1 MEDLGRY
8 ILSIALA
15 AIAIGIFSSILDPKG
30 ATTNLIRFVGGVFLI
45 FTVIHPIK
53 NLDIPDFSSI
63 FADVT
68 FEGEAASRAGEEMA
82 ISAMGNIIIRDTETY
97 ILDKAESLGLDVEAT
112 VAVSLDSIPIP
123 VSVRGEYTGS
133 QIDIDK
139 LREIIEQD
147 LSIPKEQQLW
157 TQRK

>member
-15 AIAIGIFSSILDPKG
+15 AIAIGIFRSILDPKG
-30 ATTNLIRFVGGVFLI
+30 ATTNLISFAGGVFLI

-82 ISAMGNIIIRDTETY
+82 ISAMGDIIIRDTETY
-97 ILDKAESLGLDVEAT
+97 ILDKAESLGLDVEVT
-112 VAVSLDSIPIP
+112 VAVSSDAIPVP
-123 VSVRGEYTGS
+123 VSVRGEYSGS
-133 QIDIDK
+133 RTHIEK
-139 LREIIEQD
+139 LSEIIEQD
-147 LSIPKEQQLW
+147 LAIPKEQQLW